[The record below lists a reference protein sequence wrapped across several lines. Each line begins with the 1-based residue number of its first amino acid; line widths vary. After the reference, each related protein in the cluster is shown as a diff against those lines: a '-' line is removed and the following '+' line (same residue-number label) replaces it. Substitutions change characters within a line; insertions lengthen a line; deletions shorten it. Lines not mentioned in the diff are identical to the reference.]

1 MNTLSKNLIE
11 KLYYKERLST
21 IKIAQKLDTT
31 EWIILSFMR
40 RNNIARRSFSEA
52 NKVLFEKKKLTFSI
66 KRKLSLRE
74 EKLKTAG
81 IFLYWGEG
89 AQLQGKN
96 CGVDFANSNPE
107 MIKVFLSF
115 LRRICGINE
124 KKLRVFLYCYTNQ
137 DIEKLLKYWH
147 NTTHIPINQF
157 TKPYIRKDFKS
168 NSSRMEYGLVHIRYA
183 DKKLLIQIDEW
194 IKGYTRKFVD

>member
-52 NKVLFEKKKLTFSI
+52 SKVLFEKKKLTFSI

-107 MIKVFLSF
+107 MIKVF
-115 LRRICGINE
+115 
-124 KKLRVFLYCYTNQ
+124 K
-137 DIEKLLKYWH
+137 
-147 NTTHIPINQF
+147 
-157 TKPYIRKDFKS
+157 
-168 NSSRMEYGLVHIRYA
+168 
-183 DKKLLIQIDEW
+183 
-194 IKGYTRKFVD
+194 

>member
-52 NKVLFEKKKLTFSI
+52 SKVLFEKKKLTFSI

-168 NSSRMEYGLVHIRYA
+168 NSRRMEYGLVHIRYA

-194 IKGYTRKFVD
+194 IKGYTSKFVK

>member
-168 NSSRMEYGLVHIRYA
+168 NSRRMEYGLVHIRYA

>member
-52 NKVLFEKKKLTFSI
+52 SKVLFEKKKLTFSI

>member
-168 NSSRMEYGLVHIRYA
+168 NSRIMEYGLVHIRYA